1 MNKQNLNRYV
11 YQGED
16 KIIYHAIN
24 HNCDIT
30 ARWSGGHYYF
40 IKATK
45 CDTIFK
51 SVGKCELPEF
61 PYRLSRYDRQ
71 RLELREI

>member
-1 MNKQNLNRYV
+1 MNKRNSNRYV

-16 KIIYHAIN
+16 KIIYHSSN
-24 HNCDIT
+24 HKYDIT

-40 IKATK
+40 IKAIK
-45 CDTIFK
+45 CDINN
-51 SVGKCELPEF
+51 KCVLPKF

>member
-1 MNKQNLNRYV
+1 MNKQNSNRYE

-16 KIIYHAIN
+16 KIIYHSLN
-24 HNCDIT
+24 HGYDIF

-40 IKATK
+40 VKATK
-45 CDTIFK
+45 CEGTCI
-51 SVGKCELPEF
+51 LPDF

-71 RLELREI
+71 RLELRED